1 MKSVINKAIKLWQND
16 RDQKA
21 IELLQ
26 SLDLDENAEANRLI
40 GQIYIG
46 AERGVSDIQRDIKKG
61 VELLSKALSLGNSE
75 AALDLGN
82 LYYYGNGVKES
93 RKKAEQYWKQS
104 YELGNE
110 EAGFA
115 LANYY
120 YDHCPE
126 NSHNTIDILKDLID
140 RNEYKGNCY
149 FKLSKIYAT
158 GLGPI
163 LPDQKLALLYMEQ
176 GALEGYVHCCM
187 NLGLK
192 YYRGDGVPQD
202 KQKAISLVQKVA
214 GDDYFKQEVTAILG
228 KMIKNE
234 NI

>member
-1 MKSVINKAIKLWQND
+1 
-16 RDQKA
+16 
-21 IELLQ
+21 
-26 SLDLDENAEANRLI
+26 NAEANRLI

-46 AERGVSDIQRDIKKG
+46 AERGVSDIKRDTKKG
-61 VELLSKALSLGNSE
+61 IEFLSKALSLGNSE

-110 EAGFA
+110 NAGFA

-120 YDHCPE
+120 YDHSPE
-126 NSHNTIDILKDLID
+126 NSQRTIEIMKDLII
-140 RNEYKGNCY
+140 RNEYKGNCCS
-149 FKLSKIYAT
+149 KLSKIYAS
-158 GLGPI
+158 GHGPI
-163 LPDQKLALLYMEQ
+163 SPDQKLALFYMEQ
-176 GALEGYVHCCM
+176 GAFEGHVHCCM

-202 KQKAISLVQKVA
+202 REKAISLVQRVS
-214 GDDYFKQEVTAILG
+214 GNDLFKQEVTVILG

-234 NI
+234 TI